1 MTMFPDTTRRL
12 LEAGHNPQ
20 PLERAAMD
28 NFMAVGRHE
37 KGHLERGAI
46 YAPDVV
52 TEGFWRVFCEAARVL
67 RGGETKREAA

>member
-20 PLERAAMD
+20 QLERAAMD

-52 TEGFWRVFCEAARVL
+52 TEGFWRVFREAARVL
-67 RGGETKREAA
+67 RGGEAKKEAA